1 MSRKNTRQEVGS
13 IWVERFGSPIRR
25 SYRQRA
31 ILAGL
36 GLAGSKRRRCLKDTP
51 EIRAMA
57 AKIAH
62 MVRIV
67 EGADDGA
74 AVSKE
79 KVHETQ

>member
-1 MSRKNTRQEVGS
+1 MSKTGTTKQKIGS

-25 SYRQRA
+25 PHRQRA
-31 ILAGL
+31 ILVGL
-36 GLAGSKRRRCLKDTP
+36 GLGGSKRRCCLKDTP

-67 EGADDGA
+67 ERVDDRQG
-74 AVSKE
+74 KKGGE
-79 KVHETQ
+79 LP

>member
-1 MSRKNTRQEVGS
+1 MSRTDVKQEDGS

-31 ILAGL
+31 ILVGL

-57 AKIAH
+57 AKLAH

-67 EGADDGA
+67 NMPDRG
-74 AVSKE
+74 
-79 KVHETQ
+79 